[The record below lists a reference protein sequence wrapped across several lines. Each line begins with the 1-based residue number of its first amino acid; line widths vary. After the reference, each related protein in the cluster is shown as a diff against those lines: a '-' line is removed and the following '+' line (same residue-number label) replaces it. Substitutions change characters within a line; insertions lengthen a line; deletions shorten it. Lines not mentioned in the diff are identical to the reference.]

1 MIESDG
7 DDDRIGVTPPNASGA
22 PIEHL
27 LIEQSRLPIDK
38 PVYVRAGERELAVV
52 RRTDGTVIAMDNAC
66 PHAGGNLGG
75 GTIVNDAIV
84 CPWHQW
90 TFNLSDGRCTHA
102 PTVRVRQYATVI
114 RNGVVF
120 CRL

>member
-1 MIESDG
+1 MF
-7 DDDRIGVTPPNASGA
+7 
-22 PIEHL
+22 
-27 LIEQSRLPIDK
+27 
-38 PVYVRAGERELAVV
+38 VRAGDRELAVV
-52 RRTDGTVIAMDNAC
+52 RRRDDSVIAMENAC

-75 GTIVNDAIV
+75 GDIKDDAIV

-102 PTVRVRQYATVI
+102 PAVRVPQYPTTV

-120 CRL
+120 CVI